1 MNHASPALYLS
12 SRHSEGGPSMAT
24 KVESLS
30 VPATRKARKKVSI
43 VPYLFIA
50 PHLLFF
56 AAFLGWPFLYG
67 IYISLFQFDFLRP
80 ERRPFVGLKNYAD
93 LFNPESVPF
102 DDFWNSLSNTG
113 EFILWSVLPLV
124 GIALVLAV
132 LLNRNY
138 PGRGVFRT
146 IFFAP
151 YTLSVTVA
159 SVLWWWIF
167 QQTGLVNQVLQILGL
182 KAINWLGD
190 LPGAWV
196 AITIATI
203 WWTIGFNTVIFL
215 TALQEIPKSLYEA
228 ASIDGANSRQ
238 QFFLITIPMLRSVLV
253 FVLTITLIASA
264 NLFGQPYL
272 MTAGGP
278 AEGTQ
283 TVIFRIFHEGILRS
297 QMGRAAA
304 MSIVVALLL
313 LSLTYLNFKFFGS
326 SQEQ

>member
-1 MNHASPALYLS
+1 MV
-12 SRHSEGGPSMAT
+12 T
-24 KVESLS
+24 KGKSLS

-56 AAFLGWPFLYG
+56 TAFLAWPFFYG
-67 IYISLFQFDFLRP
+67 IYISLFKFDFLRP
-80 ERRPFVGLKNYAD
+80 EKRPFIGLKNYAE
-93 LFNPESVPF
+93 LFDPKSVPF
-102 DDFWNSLSNTG
+102 DDFWNGLSNTG

-138 PGRGVFRT
+138 PGRGIFRT

-167 QQTGLVNQVLQILGL
+167 QGQGGLVNNILKGIGL
-182 KAINWLGD
+182 NPPNWLGD
-190 LPGAWV
+190 MPGAWI
-196 AITIATI
+196 AITIATV
-203 WWTIGFNTVIFL
+203 WWTIGFNTIIFL

-228 ASIDGANSRQ
+228 AAIDGANAQQ
-238 QFFLITIPMLRSVLV
+238 QFMLITVPMLRSVLV

-272 MTAGGP
+272 MTGGGP

-283 TVIFRIFHEGILRS
+283 TVIYRIFIEGIQRS

-304 MSIVVALLL
+304 MSILVALLL

-326 SQEQ
+326 TQEQ

>member
-1 MNHASPALYLS
+1 MT
-12 SRHSEGGPSMAT
+12 T
-24 KVESLS
+24 KVESLN
-30 VPATRKARKKVSI
+30 VPATNKRTRKKISI

-67 IYISLFQFDFLRP
+67 IYISLFEFDFLRP

-102 DDFWNSLSNTG
+102 DDFWNGLSNTG

-167 QQTGLVNQVLQILGL
+167 QQTGIVNEVIKAIGL
-182 KAINWLGD
+182 KPVNWLGD
-190 LPGAWV
+190 MPGAWI

-203 WWTIGFNTVIFL
+203 WWTIGFNTIIFL
-215 TALQEIPKSLYEA
+215 TGLQEIPKSLYEA
-228 ASIDGANSRQ
+228 ASLDGANSRQ
-238 QFFLITIPMLRSVLV
+238 QFFMITIPMLRSVMI

-283 TVIFRIFHEGILRS
+283 TVIYRIFHEGILRS
-297 QMGRAAA
+297 QMGNAAA
-304 MSIVVALLL
+304 MSIVIALLL
-313 LSLTYLNFKFFGS
+313 LTLTYLNFKFFGAT
-326 SQEQ
+326 EEN

>member
-1 MNHASPALYLS
+1 MSS
-12 SRHSEGGPSMAT
+12 SRSKGDPTMAT
-24 KVESLS
+24 NVESINVS
-30 VPATRKARKKVSI
+30 AGSTMHKKKKVSI

-124 GIALVLAV
+124 GIALLLAV

-167 QQTGLVNQVLQILGL
+167 QQTGIVNQAIQALGL
-182 KAINWLGD
+182 NPVNWLGD
-190 LPGAWV
+190 LPGAWA
-196 AITIATI
+196 AITIATV
-203 WWTIGFNTVIFL
+203 WWTIGFNTIIFL

-228 ASIDGANSRQ
+228 ASLDGANSQQ
-238 QFFLITIPMLRSVLV
+238 QFRLITIPMLRSVMV

-264 NLFGQPYL
+264 NLFGQPYI

-283 TVIFRIFHEGILRS
+283 TVIYRIFIEGIQRS

-304 MSIVVALLL
+304 MSILVALLL

>member
-1 MNHASPALYLS
+1 MRLPGSFDELQPLERRSP
-12 SRHSEGGPSMAT
+12 MAT
-24 KVESLS
+24 KVESVSYS
-30 VPATRKARKKVSI
+30 VARRARKKVSI

-56 AAFLGWPFLYG
+56 AAFLGWPFFYG
-67 IYISLFQFDFLRP
+67 LYISLFQFDFLRP

-138 PGRGVFRT
+138 PGRGIFRT

-167 QQTGLVNQVLQILGL
+167 QGQGGLMNNFLQGIGL
-182 KAINWLGD
+182 NPPNWLGD
-190 LPGAWV
+190 MPGAWI
-196 AITIATI
+196 AITIATV

-228 ASIDGANSRQ
+228 ASIDGANSNQ
-238 QFFLITIPMLRSVLV
+238 QFLLITIPMLRSVLV

-304 MSIVVALLL
+304 MSIFVAVLL

-326 SQEQ
+326 TEER

>member
-1 MNHASPALYLS
+1 
-12 SRHSEGGPSMAT
+12 MAT
-24 KVESLS
+24 NVESINVSAGS
-30 VPATRKARKKVSI
+30 VMRKKKKTSI

-67 IYISLFQFDFLRP
+67 IYISLFRFDFLQP
-80 ERRPFVGLKNYAD
+80 NNRPFVGLKNYTN
-93 LFNPESVPF
+93 LFDPKSVQF
-102 DDFWNSLSNTG
+102 DTFWNSLGNTG

-124 GIALVLAV
+124 GIALLLAV

-138 PGRGVFRT
+138 PGRGLFRT

-167 QQTGLVNQVLQILGL
+167 QQTGLVNQAIQAVGL
-182 KAINWLGD
+182 KPISWLGD
-190 LPGAWV
+190 LPSAWI
-196 AITIATI
+196 AITVATV
-203 WWTIGFNTVIFL
+203 WWTIGFNTIIFL

-228 ASIDGANSRQ
+228 ASLDGANSRQ
-238 QFFLITIPMLRSVLV
+238 QFFLITIPNLRSVLV

-272 MTAGGP
+272 MTKGGP
-278 AEGTQ
+278 ADGTQ
-283 TVIFRIFHEGILRS
+283 TVIYRIFFEGILRG
-297 QMGRAAA
+297 QMGTAAA
-304 MSIVVALLL
+304 MSIFVALLL
-313 LSLTYLNFKFFGS
+313 LILTTLNFKFFGATE
-326 SQEQ
+326 EQ

>member
-1 MNHASPALYLS
+1 
-12 SRHSEGGPSMAT
+12 MAT
-24 KVESLS
+24 KVETLS
-30 VPATRKARKKVSI
+30 VPAAKKARKKISI
-43 VPYLFIA
+43 IPYLFIA

-56 AAFLGWPFLYG
+56 TAFLAWPFFYG
-67 IYISLFQFDFLRP
+67 IYISLFRFDFLRP
-80 ERRPFVGLKNYAD
+80 EKRPFVGLKNYIN
-93 LFNPESVPF
+93 LFNPKSVQF
-102 DDFWNSLSNTG
+102 SDFWNALGNTG

-124 GIALVLAV
+124 AIALILAV

-167 QQTGLVNQVLQILGL
+167 QQTGLINQVLKIIGM
-182 KAINWLGD
+182 KPINWLGD
-190 LPGAWV
+190 MPGAWI
-196 AITIATI
+196 AITVTTV

-228 ASIDGANSRQ
+228 AAIDGANSRQ
-238 QFFLITIPMLRSVLV
+238 QFFFITIPMLRSVLI

-264 NLFGQPYL
+264 NLFGQSFI

-278 AEGTQ
+278 VKGTES
-283 TVIFRIFHEGILRS
+283 VIQRIFSEGILRS
-297 QMGRAAA
+297 QMGSAAA
-304 MSIVVALLL
+304 MSIFVAVLL
-313 LSLTYLNFKFFGS
+313 LSLTYLNFKFFGAT
-326 SQEQ
+326 EER

>member
-1 MNHASPALYLS
+1 
-12 SRHSEGGPSMAT
+12 
-24 KVESLS
+24 
-30 VPATRKARKKVSI
+30 
-43 VPYLFIA
+43 
-50 PHLLFF
+50 
-56 AAFLGWPFLYG
+56 
-67 IYISLFQFDFLRP
+67 
-80 ERRPFVGLKNYAD
+80 
-93 LFNPESVPF
+93 
-102 DDFWNSLSNTG
+102 
-113 EFILWSVLPLV
+113 VLPLV
-124 GIALVLAV
+124 GIALILAV

-167 QQTGLVNQVLQILGL
+167 QQTGIVNQALQGLGL
-182 KAINWLGD
+182 NPINWLGD
-190 LPGAWV
+190 LPGAWI
-196 AITIATI
+196 AITICTI

-228 ASIDGANSRQ
+228 ASLDGANARQ

-272 MTAGGP
+272 MTGGGP
-278 AEGTQ
+278 ADGTQ
-283 TVIFRIFHEGILRS
+283 TVIYRIFFEGILRS

-304 MSIVVALLL
+304 MSIFVALLL
-313 LSLTYLNFKFFGS
+313 LILTYLNFKFFGATEA
-326 SQEQ
+326 Q

>member
-1 MNHASPALYLS
+1 
-12 SRHSEGGPSMAT
+12 MAT
-24 KVESLS
+24 KVEALS
-30 VPATRKARKKVSI
+30 VPAAKKARKKFSI
-43 VPYLFIA
+43 IPYLFIA

-56 AAFLGWPFLYG
+56 SAFLAWPFFYG
-67 IYISLFQFDFLRP
+67 VYISLFRFDFLQP
-80 ERRPFVGLKNYAD
+80 KNRPFVGLKNYVN
-93 LFNPESVPF
+93 LFDPKSVQF
-102 DDFWNSLSNTG
+102 GDFWNAVGNTV

-124 GIALVLAV
+124 GIALLLAV

-167 QQTGLVNQVLQILGL
+167 QQTGIINQVLQLIGL
-182 KAINWLGD
+182 KPINWLGHM
-190 LPGAWV
+190 PGAWI
-196 AITIATI
+196 AITVATV

-228 ASIDGANSRQ
+228 AAIDGANARQ
-238 QFFLITIPMLRSVLV
+238 QFFRITLPMLRSVTV

-272 MTAGGP
+272 MTGGGP
-278 AEGTQ
+278 VKGTE
-283 TVIFRIFHEGILRS
+283 TVIHRIFIQGILRS
-297 QMGRAAA
+297 QMGSAAA
-304 MSIVVALLL
+304 MSIFVALLL
-313 LSLTYLNFKFFGS
+313 LSLTYLNFKFFGAT
-326 SQEQ
+326 EEE

>member
-1 MNHASPALYLS
+1 MVTKAEALN
-12 SRHSEGGPSMAT
+12 
-24 KVESLS
+24 
-30 VPATRKARKKVSI
+30 VPATSKARKKISI
-43 VPYLFIA
+43 IPYLFIA

-56 AAFLGWPFLYG
+56 TAFLAWPFFYG
-67 IYISLFQFDFLRP
+67 LYISLFRFDFLRP
-80 ERRPFVGLKNYAD
+80 DRRPFIGLKNYAE
-93 LFNPESVPF
+93 LFDPSSVPF
-102 DDFWNSLSNTG
+102 DGFWNGLSNTG

-138 PGRGVFRT
+138 PGRGIFRT

-167 QQTGLVNQVLQILGL
+167 QGQGGLVNNVLKGIGL
-182 KAINWLGD
+182 NPPNWLGE
-190 LPGAWV
+190 LPQAWV
-196 AITIATI
+196 AITIATV
-203 WWTIGFNTVIFL
+203 WWTIGFNTIIFL

-228 ASIDGANSRQ
+228 ASIDGANARQ
-238 QFFLITIPMLRSVLV
+238 QFMLITVPMLRSVMV

-272 MTAGGP
+272 MTGGGP

-283 TVIFRIFHEGILRS
+283 TVIYRIFIEGIQRS

-304 MSIVVALLL
+304 MSIVVALMLL
-313 LSLTYLNFKFFGS
+313 VLTYLNFKFFGS

>member
-1 MNHASPALYLS
+1 
-12 SRHSEGGPSMAT
+12 MAT

-30 VPATRKARKKVSI
+30 VPATRKARKKISI

-56 AAFLGWPFLYG
+56 TAFLAWPFIYG
-67 IYISLFQFDFLRP
+67 VYISLFKFDFLRP
-80 ERRPFVGLKNYAD
+80 EKRPFVGLKNYVE
-93 LFNPESVPF
+93 LFNPKSVPF
-102 DDFWNSLSNTG
+102 DDFWNGLSNTG

-138 PGRGVFRT
+138 PGRGIFRT

-167 QQTGLVNQVLQILGL
+167 QGQGGLVNNVLKGIGL
-182 KAINWLGD
+182 NPPNWLGD
-190 LPGAWV
+190 MPGAWI
-196 AITIATI
+196 AITIATV
-203 WWTIGFNTVIFL
+203 WWTIGFNTIIFL

-228 ASIDGANSRQ
+228 ASIDGANARQ
-238 QFFLITIPMLRSVLV
+238 QFLQITIPMLRSVLV

-272 MTAGGP
+272 MTGGGP

-283 TVIFRIFHEGILRS
+283 TVIYRIFIEGIQRS

-313 LSLTYLNFKFFGS
+313 LTLTYLNFKFFGS

>member
-1 MNHASPALYLS
+1 MASKA
-12 SRHSEGGPSMAT
+12 E
-24 KVESLS
+24 VLS
-30 VPATRKARKKVSI
+30 VPAVRKSRKKVSI

-56 AAFLGWPFLYG
+56 TAFLAWPFVYG
-67 IYISLFQFDFLRP
+67 IYISLFRFDFLQP
-80 ERRPFVGLKNYAD
+80 NNRPFIGLKNYAD

-102 DDFWNSLSNTG
+102 EKFWNALGNTG
-113 EFILWSVLPLV
+113 EFILWSVIPLV
-124 GIALVLAV
+124 GIALLLAV

-138 PGRGVFRT
+138 PGRGLFRT

-167 QQTGLVNQVLQILGL
+167 QQTGIVNQAFQLIGMNPV
-182 KAINWLGD
+182 NWLGD
-190 LPGAWV
+190 LPGAWA
-196 AITIATI
+196 AITIATV

-228 ASIDGANSRQ
+228 ASLDGANSWQ
-238 QFFLITIPMLRSVLV
+238 QFLHITIPMLRSVLV

-272 MTAGGP
+272 MTGGGP
-278 AEGTQ
+278 ADGTQ
-283 TVIFRIFHEGILRS
+283 TVIHRIFFEGILRS

-304 MSIVVALLL
+304 MSILVALMLL
-313 LSLTYLNFKFFGS
+313 VLTYLNFKFFG
-326 SQEQ
+326 QTEER

>member
-1 MNHASPALYLS
+1 
-12 SRHSEGGPSMAT
+12 MAT
-24 KVESLS
+24 NVESINVSAGS
-30 VPATRKARKKVSI
+30 VMRKKKKTSI

-67 IYISLFQFDFLRP
+67 IYISLFRFDFLQP
-80 ERRPFVGLKNYAD
+80 NNRPFVGLKNYTN
-93 LFNPESVPF
+93 LFDPKSVQF
-102 DDFWNSLSNTG
+102 DTFWNSLGNTG

-124 GIALVLAV
+124 GIALLLAV

-138 PGRGVFRT
+138 PGRGLFRT

-159 SVLWWWIF
+159 SVPWWWIF
-167 QQTGLVNQVLQILGL
+167 QQTGLVNQAIQAVGL
-182 KAINWLGD
+182 KPISWLGD
-190 LPGAWV
+190 LPSAWI
-196 AITIATI
+196 AITVATV
-203 WWTIGFNTVIFL
+203 WWTIGFNTIIFL
-215 TALQEIPKSLYEA
+215 TAWQEIPKSLYEA
-228 ASIDGANSRQ
+228 ASLDGANSRQ

-264 NLFGQPYL
+264 NLFGQPYI

-278 AEGTQ
+278 ADGTQ
-283 TVIFRIFHEGILRS
+283 TVIYRIFFEGILRG
-297 QMGRAAA
+297 QMGTAAA
-304 MSIVVALLL
+304 MSIFVAILL
-313 LSLTYLNFKFFGS
+313 LSLTYLNFKFFGA

>member
-1 MNHASPALYLS
+1 
-12 SRHSEGGPSMAT
+12 MAT
-24 KVESLS
+24 KVEALS
-30 VPATRKARKKVSI
+30 VPAAKKARKKFSI
-43 VPYLFIA
+43 IPYLFIA

-56 AAFLGWPFLYG
+56 SAFLAWPFFYG
-67 IYISLFQFDFLRP
+67 VYISLFRFDFLQP
-80 ERRPFVGLKNYAD
+80 KNRPFVGLKNYVN
-93 LFNPESVPF
+93 LFDPKSVQF
-102 DDFWNSLSNTG
+102 GDFWNAVGNTV

-124 GIALVLAV
+124 GIALLLAV

-167 QQTGLVNQVLQILGL
+167 QQTGIINQVLKLIGL
-182 KAINWLGD
+182 KPINWLGHM
-190 LPGAWV
+190 PGAWI
-196 AITIATI
+196 AITVATV

-228 ASIDGANSRQ
+228 AAIDGANARQ
-238 QFFLITIPMLRSVLV
+238 QFFRITLPMLRSVTV

-272 MTAGGP
+272 MTGGGP
-278 AEGTQ
+278 VKGTE
-283 TVIFRIFHEGILRS
+283 TVIHRIFIQGILRS
-297 QMGRAAA
+297 QMGSAAA
-304 MSIVVALLL
+304 MSIFVALLL
-313 LSLTYLNFKFFGS
+313 LSLTYLNFKFFGAT
-326 SQEQ
+326 EEE